1 MLVFRAEVLK
11 ILMKDKDFLE
21 ELEKA
26 KDMREVEEIFLK
38 YAKKHNLKVGVVDGW
53 KRKRSKIRNVV
64 K

>member
-11 ILMKDKDFLE
+11 ILMKDKEFCK

-38 YAKKHNLKVGVVDGW
+38 YAKKHGLKVGVVNGW
-53 KRKRSKIRNVV
+53 KKRARDNV